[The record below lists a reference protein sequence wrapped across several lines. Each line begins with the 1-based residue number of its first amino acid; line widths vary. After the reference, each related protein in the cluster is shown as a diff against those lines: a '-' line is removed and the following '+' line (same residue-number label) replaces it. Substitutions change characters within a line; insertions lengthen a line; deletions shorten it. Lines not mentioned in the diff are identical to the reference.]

1 MKTLTKYSWFHTF
14 VGFVCLS
21 IIHCFVAFT
30 LKFASSSLMVWGHTV
45 YFVTDNRSTSSF
57 ENQHVYILQHFD
69 LLVLSFLSSE
79 RKSQYPRVLV
89 CLSFFNI
96 IAEWHLYPAP
106 TSWSVYTAPT
116 TGSLVLG
123 ASFVMAQVWKVIADT
138 LQSTAHLLPPP
149 ADSALGLVGTVARLT
164 QKVLEGKEVSKENQR
179 YIGQLVSRAVD
190 IASII
195 KKYVAESR
203 YRDEVFLRFV
213 TSFHTTMEEVSSF
226 VANFAHERWLQR
238 LINGSAVKS
247 QFKDLW
253 RQLDAIAVD
262 FTIHFL
268 RIMDSKGPHER
279 IEHPKLRDFWKHS
292 MTNVHEAKWIH
303 FWDQFLFEF
312 PSAQPFLTGA
322 SASANKV
329 KFQEKALPKDANFVG
344 PLEINNLFQ
353 PPTALVEEILSSVLA
368 GDEQAVILKY
378 QVKLLFGTS
387 AFESVSNLR
396 SPSIHSSNQNTAPP
410 GLRASNQSN

>member
-1 MKTLTKYSWFHTF
+1 
-14 VGFVCLS
+14 
-21 IIHCFVAFT
+21 
-30 LKFASSSLMVWGHTV
+30 
-45 YFVTDNRSTSSF
+45 
-57 ENQHVYILQHFD
+57 
-69 LLVLSFLSSE
+69 
-79 RKSQYPRVLV
+79 
-89 CLSFFNI
+89 
-96 IAEWHLYPAP
+96 
-106 TSWSVYTAPT
+106 
-116 TGSLVLG
+116 VLG

-149 ADSALGLVGTVARLT
+149 ADSAVGLVGTVARLT
-164 QKVLEGKEVSKENQR
+164 QKALEGKEASKENQR
-179 YIGQLVSRAVD
+179 YIGQLVSRAVE

-238 LINGSAVKS
+238 LIYGSTMKS

-262 FTIHFL
+262 FTLHFL

-292 MTNVHEAKWIH
+292 MKNVHEAKWIH

-368 GDEQAVILKY
+368 GDEQAVIPKC
-378 QVKLLFGTS
+378 QVKLLFVTS

>member
-1 MKTLTKYSWFHTF
+1 
-14 VGFVCLS
+14 
-21 IIHCFVAFT
+21 
-30 LKFASSSLMVWGHTV
+30 
-45 YFVTDNRSTSSF
+45 
-57 ENQHVYILQHFD
+57 
-69 LLVLSFLSSE
+69 
-79 RKSQYPRVLV
+79 
-89 CLSFFNI
+89 
-96 IAEWHLYPAP
+96 
-106 TSWSVYTAPT
+106 
-116 TGSLVLG
+116 VLG

-138 LQSTAHLLPPP
+138 LESSALLLPSP
-149 ADSALGLVGTVARLT
+149 ADSAVGLVGNVARLT
-164 QKVLEGKEVSKENQR
+164 QKALEGKEASKENQR
-179 YIGQLVSRAVD
+179 YIEQLVGRAVD

-195 KKYVAESR
+195 EKYVAESR

-213 TSFHTTMEEVSSF
+213 TSFHTIMEEVSSF
-226 VANFAHERWLQR
+226 VANFAQERWVQR

-247 QFKDLW
+247 QFTDMW
-253 RQLDAIAVD
+253 RQLDAVAVD

-268 RIMDSKGPHER
+268 RIMGSKGPHER

-329 KFQEKALPKDANFVG
+329 KFQEKALPRDANFVG

-368 GDEQAVILKY
+368 GYEQAVILKY
-378 QVKLLFGTS
+378 QVKLCLAHLVLSLFQTCALPQFTLLIRIQLPQDFSLESIKLVETS
-387 AFESVSNLR
+387 LDNNVSGCIYLR
-396 SPSIHSSNQNTAPP
+396 V
-410 GLRASNQSN
+410 

>member
-1 MKTLTKYSWFHTF
+1 
-14 VGFVCLS
+14 
-21 IIHCFVAFT
+21 
-30 LKFASSSLMVWGHTV
+30 
-45 YFVTDNRSTSSF
+45 
-57 ENQHVYILQHFD
+57 
-69 LLVLSFLSSE
+69 
-79 RKSQYPRVLV
+79 
-89 CLSFFNI
+89 
-96 IAEWHLYPAP
+96 
-106 TSWSVYTAPT
+106 
-116 TGSLVLG
+116 
-123 ASFVMAQVWKVIADT
+123 MAQVWKVIADT
-138 LQSTAHLLPPP
+138 FESSALLLPSP
-149 ADSALGLVGTVARLT
+149 ADSAVGLVGNVARLT
-164 QKVLEGKEVSKENQR
+164 QKALECKEASKENQR
-179 YIGQLVSRAVD
+179 YIEQLVGRAVD

-195 KKYVAESR
+195 AKYVAESR

-213 TSFHTTMEEVSSF
+213 TSFHIIMEEVSSF
-226 VANFAHERWLQR
+226 VASFAQERWVQR

-247 QFKDLW
+247 QFTDMW
-253 RQLDAIAVD
+253 RQLDAIAAD

-329 KFQEKALPKDANFVG
+329 KFQEKALPRDANFVG

-368 GDEQAVILKY
+368 SYEQAVILKY
-378 QVKLLFGTS
+378 QVKLLLTHLVLSLFQTC
-387 AFESVSNLR
+387 ALPQLTLLIRIQLPQDFEPR
-396 SPSIHSSNQNTAPP
+396 INQIGRNIA
-410 GLRASNQSN
+410 